1 MGGCKKCDP
10 CFEGLGIVDV
20 IDFKIDIEKGALGCR
35 KCRQCE
41 EGSFQKRYKA
51 FKSCRPC
58 RVCHPGQYEV
68 EKCTPTQNRKCR
80 SYKGDEE
87 KHNPSISSTSLQIQ
101 TTTSNSD
108 APKLPVAA
116 PIKEV
121 PRLKT
126 SPVPLKTPEKD
137 KFVAPKETDFEGNK
151 SVFIVSLALSV
162 IGFTVM
168 FSFIAKKIYVYIQS
182 KNQPETALKQEIES
196 NQRQEDTEMNDRTER
211 NGEANT
217 KTTDLESIEMVP
229 LLPTRDNRGTGVME
243 TESHEICRHN
253 QSAGMCSN
261 SDNSLPFMTSNFS
274 CELAP
279 TPEISAMSPTTFKD
293 SGIEDGIPMLSDK
306 RATIS
311 DVSDASDSERCDTPT
326 YGIGSSDVTNDG
338 GSYCNEDDEHLTAAE
353 LQAVAHQLA
362 PDYYKQVGRLL
373 GVTENEMRI
382 IQANNPENV
391 EERAYEVLKKWTEKM
406 AAEATKKNLKI
417 ALKNI
422 NRVDVVQIFYNNSKK
437 IPNQ

>member
-1 MGGCKKCDP
+1 MTYVAKKK
-10 CFEGLGIVDV
+10 EMKIGQ
-20 IDFKIDIEKGALGCR
+20 IDARQFLVSSFLLLYLLPFVTGKHREK
-35 KCRQCE
+35 
-41 EGSFQKRYKA
+41 
-51 FKSCRPC
+51 KSCDY
-58 RVCHPGQYEV
+58 VKNV
-68 EKCTPTQNRKCR
+68 
-80 SYKGDEE
+80 
-87 KHNPSISSTSLQIQ
+87 SSTSLQIQ

-108 APKLPVAA
+108 APKFPVAA
-116 PIKEV
+116 AIKED

-137 KFVAPKETDFEGNK
+137 KFVAPKETDFEDNK

-162 IGFTVM
+162 IGFT
-168 FSFIAKKIYVYIQS
+168 S
-182 KNQPETALKQEIES
+182 KNQPET
-196 NQRQEDTEMNDRTER
+196 
-211 NGEANT
+211 
-217 KTTDLESIEMVP
+217 
-229 LLPTRDNRGTGVME
+229 
-243 TESHEICRHN
+243 
-253 QSAGMCSN
+253 
-261 SDNSLPFMTSNFS
+261 
-274 CELAP
+274 
-279 TPEISAMSPTTFKD
+279 
-293 SGIEDGIPMLSDK
+293 
-306 RATIS
+306 
-311 DVSDASDSERCDTPT
+311 
-326 YGIGSSDVTNDG
+326 
-338 GSYCNEDDEHLTAAE
+338 DDEHLTAAE

>member
-1 MGGCKKCDP
+1 MTYVAKKKEMKIGQIDARQFLVSSFLLLYLLPFVTGKHREKKSCDY
-10 CFEGLGIVDV
+10 V

-68 EKCTPTQNRKCR
+68 EQCTPTQNRKCR

-116 PIKEV
+116 PIKED
-121 PRLKT
+121 PRIKT

-137 KFVAPKETDFEGNK
+137 KFVAPKETDFEDNK

-162 IGFTVM
+162 IG
-168 FSFIAKKIYVYIQS
+168 
-182 KNQPETALKQEIES
+182 
-196 NQRQEDTEMNDRTER
+196 

-326 YGIGSSDVTNDG
+326 Y
-338 GSYCNEDDEHLTAAE
+338 DDEHLTAAE

-373 GVTENEMRI
+373 RVTENEMRI